1 MEWNVVDIKMR
12 EEIREELVRNAKLR
26 KWVIKKINERK
37 NNYQPPEIEIYYNI
51 DVPNYIIDNQWNFE
65 TLGADSLEG
74 LAKILKNREKHLNR
88 MLNDWDENYSLP
100 DNVII
105 VGIASIVSADN
116 EDSFDKKISDLNKM
130 LNYTRSRALRAKIY
144 EAKIILK
151 KIK

>member
-26 KWVIKKINERK
+26 KWVIEKINERK

-74 LAKILKNREKHLNR
+74 LAKILKNREKYLNR

-116 EDSFDKKISDLNKM
+116 EDSFDKKISDLNRM